1 MPEPSFA
8 AHRDVPCDLC
18 IGVDK
23 TVVLGVGNALLA
35 DEGAGIHAIR
45 RMQSDGGWDDG
56 VEFVDGGTLSF
67 TLAQTIEDTDRL
79 IVVDAADFGSAP
91 GTVRVFEGV
100 AMDAFLGG
108 GRKRSVHEVGLIDLM
123 AIALL
128 ADRLPARRALVAIQL
143 ARVDWSEEPS
153 KPVALAIPGA
163 CAATRELIARW
174 SA

>member
-8 AHRDVPCDLC
+8 APGRAPCKLC
-18 IGVDK
+18 VGVDK
-23 TVVLGVGNALLA
+23 TVVLGVGNTLLA

-45 RMQSDGGWDDG
+45 RMQSDGGWAED

-67 TLAQTIEDTDRL
+67 TLAQTIEDADRL
-79 IVVDAADFGSAP
+79 IVVDAVELGGAP

-100 AMDAFLGG
+100 AMDDFLGG
-108 GRKRSVHEVGLIDLM
+108 NRKRSVHEVGLIDLM

-128 ADRLPARRALVAIQL
+128 ADRLPARRALVAIQPAL
-143 ARVDWSEEPS
+143 VDWSEEPS
-153 KPVALAIPGA
+153 QPVALAIPAA

>member
-1 MPEPSFA
+1 
-8 AHRDVPCDLC
+8 
-18 IGVDK
+18 
-23 TVVLGVGNALLA
+23 
-35 DEGAGIHAIR
+35 
-45 RMQSDGGWDDG
+45 MQSDGGWDDD

-79 IVVDAADFGSAP
+79 IVVDAADLGSAP

-100 AMDAFLGG
+100 AMDDFLGG
-108 GRKRSVHEVGLIDLM
+108 SRKRSVHEVGLIDLM

-128 ADRLPARRALVAIQL
+128 ADRLPARRALVAIQPAL
-143 ARVDWSEEPS
+143 VDWSEEPS
-153 KPVALAIPGA
+153 PPVALAIPGA